1 MKKLQPIQSLKSNET
16 ANNDS
21 SSCTLGP
28 GEARSCSSSAKLFE
42 KKAIPIIQ
50 FNTKNLEGLE
60 TKLQNIKICNYQSD
74 FVTEIQKI
82 LNLYSDDELKYNHK
96 FVLFVMQEVERFI
109 LKKKSGENKKDL
121 VIQVCQK
128 YFNNDPDLVEMVID
142 LVFEKLSQ
150 VKFFKR
156 QGLKLMRFFLKV
168 MRSQQ

>member
-1 MKKLQPIQSLKSNET
+1 MKKLQPIQSLKSTERMNF
-16 ANNDS
+16 DS
-21 SSCTLGP
+21 SS
-28 GEARSCSSSAKLFE
+28 SSSSLNSRVQESDQSQLFE
-42 KKAIPIIQ
+42 KKSVPIIQ

-60 TKLQNIKICNYQSD
+60 TKLQNLKICNYQSD

-96 FVLFVMQEVERFI
+96 FVLFVMQEVEKFI
-109 LKKKSGENKKDL
+109 LKKKSGESKKAL

-128 YFNNDPDLVEMVID
+128 YFNNDSDLVEMVID

-156 QGLKLMRFFLKV
+156 QGLKLMKFFLKV
-168 MRSQQ
+168 KRNRL